1 MKKFHKFLVIVT
13 MICLLIPTAAFAN
26 EGKEKITSIETY
38 SLENGDI
45 IEIIIS
51 ETEPVNT
58 RSSVS
63 VKTGSKTVNYKN
75 AAGSVMWYVK
85 ESGTFSYTGTTS
97 KCESDSVTAAS
108 NTSNWKIAS
117 KSSSRSGNTATGKAT
132 GKLYYLGN
140 VVQSVSRTV
149 TVSCSATGV
158 IY

>member
-13 MICLLIPTAAFAN
+13 LICLLIPTAAFAN

-75 AAGSVMWYVK
+75 AAGSVMWNYV
-85 ESGTFSYTGTTS
+85 
-97 KCESDSVTAAS
+97 
-108 NTSNWKIAS
+108 
-117 KSSSRSGNTATGKAT
+117 
-132 GKLYYLGN
+132 
-140 VVQSVSRTV
+140 
-149 TVSCSATGV
+149 
-158 IY
+158 

>member
-75 AAGSVMWYVK
+75 AA
-85 ESGTFSYTGTTS
+85 
-97 KCESDSVTAAS
+97 
-108 NTSNWKIAS
+108 
-117 KSSSRSGNTATGKAT
+117 
-132 GKLYYLGN
+132 
-140 VVQSVSRTV
+140 
-149 TVSCSATGV
+149 
-158 IY
+158 